1 MIERVLIT
9 IGLVVVGFALYKI
22 FIALQLRQA
31 QAALPGLEGKE
42 VGKYLILYF
51 TSPTCA
57 PCRTTQRPALKK
69 VQDVFGDQLQII
81 TVDVTEQ
88 PAIAEQWRVMT
99 LPTTYLFDASGTP
112 NECNLGVTYADRL
125 IQQIKAMGAQSR
137 TLQQQTSA

>member
-1 MIERVLIT
+1 MVERILIS
-9 IGLVVVGFALYKI
+9 IALIVAGFVLYKI
-22 FIALQLRQA
+22 FIARQLRQA

-42 VGKYLILYF
+42 AGKYLILYF
-51 TSPTCA
+51 TSPSCA

-69 VQDVFGDQLQII
+69 VQAAFGDQLQII

-125 IQQIKAMGAQSR
+125 IQQIKAMGAQS
-137 TLQQQTSA
+137 LSLQQTSA

>member
-9 IGLVVVGFALYKI
+9 IGLVMVGFALYKI

-57 PCRTTQRPALKK
+57 PCRTTQQPALKK

-88 PAIAEQWRVMT
+88 PAVAEQWRVMT